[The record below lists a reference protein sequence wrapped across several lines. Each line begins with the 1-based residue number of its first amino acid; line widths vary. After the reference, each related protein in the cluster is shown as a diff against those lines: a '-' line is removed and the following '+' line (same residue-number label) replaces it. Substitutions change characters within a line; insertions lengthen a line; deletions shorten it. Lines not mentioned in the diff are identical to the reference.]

1 MRLDKFL
8 MGCGVGS
15 RNGVKLLLK
24 KKLVTVNGELE
35 TSPNGRYMKR
45 MMLSGFLIR
54 FCNMRLCLLPA

>member
-35 TSPNGRYMKR
+35 TSPNGR
-45 MMLSGFLIR
+45 
-54 FCNMRLCLLPA
+54 